1 MKRYLAILM
10 AASCCLFSSCG
21 EENKI
26 IPEPDPVEIR
36 MSETLVILDIGQN
49 VVLKALDVQDDS
61 VVENVVWLSLN
72 ESVASVSKGA
82 VTAISGGTAIIR
94 AVSIDGASTAECKV
108 IVNAPAPPSDID
120 FGGSGDIEDFH

>member
-1 MKRYLAILM
+1 M

-36 MSETLVILDIGQN
+36 MSETLVILDIG
-49 VVLKALDVQDDS
+49 
-61 VVENVVWLSLN
+61 
-72 ESVASVSKGA
+72 A
-82 VTAISGGTAIIR
+82 VTTISGGTAIIR
-94 AVSIDGASTAECKV
+94 AVPIDGASTAECKV